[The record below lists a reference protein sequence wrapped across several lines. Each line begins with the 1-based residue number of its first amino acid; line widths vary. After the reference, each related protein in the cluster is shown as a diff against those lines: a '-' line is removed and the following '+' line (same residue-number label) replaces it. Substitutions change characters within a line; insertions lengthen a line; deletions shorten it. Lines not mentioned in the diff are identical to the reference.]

1 MAYTKL
7 AIVRGEW
14 QLDPDQVFRLYV
26 HPTLELIDRAGETHH
41 VSAFATTVGRASK
54 SRCETS
60 GTLFCSASETS
71 SSFGGRPGQAFRTSD
86 QKWLEPLSPD
96 QSFHMLGELSNNSSP
111 IMAALVSRSAVQWLT
126 EDMEPDLVCIDDAIE
141 TNQYDGQIIEIL
153 KRMKV

>member
-14 QLDPDQVFRLYV
+14 QLDPDQTFRLYV

-41 VSAFATTVGRASK
+41 VPAFAATARGTSEPRCSAS
-54 SRCETS
+54 RVV
-60 GTLFCSASETS
+60 FCSASETS
-71 SSFGGRPGQAFRTSD
+71 NSFRGRPGQSFSASD

-96 QSFHMLGELSNNSSP
+96 QSFHMLGELANNSSP
-111 IMAALVSRSAVQWLT
+111 IMAALVARSAIQWLA
-126 EDMEPDLVCIDDAIE
+126 EDMEPELICIDDAIE

-153 KRMKV
+153 KRFKV